1 MVHQRPWRVSNLCKV
16 PRDSD
21 TVLID
26 NNNNDDDDDDDVL
39 VHVCVSDGGEW
50 IEMQSFDSSTPPYM
64 P

>member
-1 MVHQRPWRVSNLCKV
+1 V